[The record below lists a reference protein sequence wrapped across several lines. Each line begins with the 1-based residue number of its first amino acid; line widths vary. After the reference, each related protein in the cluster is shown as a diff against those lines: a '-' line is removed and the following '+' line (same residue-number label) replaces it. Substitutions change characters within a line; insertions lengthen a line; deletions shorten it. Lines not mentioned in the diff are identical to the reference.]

1 MMELKDFIE
10 QSVSDITDAIQDLK
24 RRYNL
29 KNTQYDAGAYEFNPI
44 APEYDRL
51 NCTQEKR
58 CIEFDIAVTTS
69 ENGTAK
75 AGSKIG
81 ISVLGANVNGERGYN
96 NENTSRIKFSIP
108 FYPEYID
115 KNQK

>member
-1 MMELKDFIE
+1 MMKLKDFIE
-10 QSVSDITDAIQDLK
+10 QSVSDIADATQKLK
-24 RRYNL
+24 QKYNL
-29 KNTQYDAGAYEFNPI
+29 HSNNKCHVIAAYKESSLDYNSHAI
-44 APEYDRL
+44 D
-51 NCTQEKR
+51 
-58 CIEFDIAVTTS
+58 FDIAVTTS

-81 ISVLGANVNGERGYN
+81 ISVLGANINGERGYN

>member
-1 MMELKDFIE
+1 MELKEFIE
-10 QSVSDITDAIQDLK
+10 KSVSDIIEATINLK
-24 RRYNL
+24 RKYNK
-29 KNTQYDAGAYEFNPI
+29 KNYKSDDVINEYNPV
-44 APEYDRL
+44 APICNRHNSLTID
-51 NCTQEKR
+51 
-58 CIEFDIAVTTS
+58 FDIAVTTS

-81 ISVLGANVNGERGYN
+81 ISVLGANLNGEKGYN

-115 KNQK
+115 KNQNSGE